1 MGGAPRTQ
9 LLTVAVEES
18 IASRRGDSG
27 FLAAILSA
35 VKRTSGNSEVF
46 AK

>member
-1 MGGAPRTQ
+1 MPRIQ
-9 LLTVAVEES
+9 LALAVAVAES

-35 VKRTSGNSEVF
+35 VKRTSGNEELLV
-46 AK
+46 K